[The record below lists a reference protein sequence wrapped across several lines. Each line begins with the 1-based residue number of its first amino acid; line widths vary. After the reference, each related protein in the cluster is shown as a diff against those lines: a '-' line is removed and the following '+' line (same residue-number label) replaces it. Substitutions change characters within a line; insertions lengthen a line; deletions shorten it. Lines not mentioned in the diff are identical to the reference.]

1 MDRRTE
7 KSNFI
12 GRCSTNI
19 ECPKREEIKKL
30 EMELKEQE
38 IIELIN
44 ITTEKKFEELERQWH
59 DLILS

>member
-12 GRCSTNI
+12 GCCPTNI
-19 ECPKREEIKKL
+19 ECPKREEIKKIRNGI
-30 EMELKEQE
+30 KKQE

-44 ITTEKKFEELERQWH
+44 IITEKEFEELERQWH

>member
-1 MDRRTE
+1 
-7 KSNFI
+7 
-12 GRCSTNI
+12 
-19 ECPKREEIKKL
+19 
-30 EMELKEQE
+30 MELKEQE